1 MLKPNVKKKQ
11 KRLNGIEWIYCT
23 KQFIY
28 IWKHT
33 QTYISQ
39 NYVYIQEHTPDI
51 LEWVIIV
58 AIRIKGGAQRLDE
71 NKYK

>member
-1 MLKPNVKKKQ
+1 MVQNESIAQNNLY
-11 KRLNGIEWIYCT
+11 IEE
-23 KQFIY
+23 
-28 IWKHT
+28 HT

-58 AIRIKGGAQRLDE
+58 AKKIE
-71 NKYK
+71 